1 MRVYFHLMNGRE
13 AIADREGIEVSL
25 ASTTPRQRHS
35 KPSEKWAVNRT
46 RGSATGLAGDWW
58 PRARKARN
66 YLRLTSALSTDA
78 PSRFSARRSTSLA
91 NILRTCSR
99 TALLSASTCPPED
112 VSIENANLP
121 DERVR

>member
-1 MRVYFHLMNGRE
+1 MNK
-13 AIADREGIEVSL
+13 
-25 ASTTPRQRHS
+25 TQ
-35 KPSEKWAVNRT
+35 
-46 RGSATGLAGDWW
+46 GSATGLVGGWS

-99 TALLSASTCPPED
+99 TALLSAGTCPPED
-112 VSIENANLP
+112 VSIENAKLP
-121 DERVR
+121 DEGIRLNMSSSRLCEMERADCEQDDA